1 MGSELQDWVYL
12 DTLKLRKDVLLK
24 RTRFGAK
31 ESSLFASSPYG
42 GPIAIANS
50 ASNASSWEI
59 TVETCAGK
67 QLSSIRVPSL
77 HALYWSRCHR
87 LIVVGTRGR
96 VLVYDPLGKIRN
108 HFSVEQEVSVAE
120 SRIFYGTAGNT
131 GLAILTETNR
141 IFAVNSVMEP
151 VPWRIPDIYRSSR
164 PTAWNVLTSH
174 SAQMTVLF
182 VMGDNFYAGMQG
194 VAPQALNVQWK
205 LADGEYREIVP
216 NWDCTRIAFSHSLGV
231 VQVVDS
237 DFSLLSSVTIPDL
250 NPTLPPV
257 SGILWCGKE
266 ALALRR
272 SRTSL
277 QLISL
282 TSKCHTY
289 NFSGDIRIDAELDGI
304 KVFTP
309 DKLVFLSIVP
319 EEVENVLGIA
329 SSEPGAILYE
339 ASEKLCK
346 GSHGVYNYFKM
357 IEQQFDKAV
366 RQCLFA
372 AAHQFDHC
380 MQKRLL
386 KAASLGNALL
396 QRHDPSQFVDMC
408 HVMRILNAV
417 RQPYVG
423 MPLSFLQYVV
433 LQLHSLEQQF
443 DKAVRQ
449 CLFAAAHQFDHC
461 MQKRLLKA
469 ASLGNALLQRH
480 DPSQF
485 VDMCHVMR
493 ILNAV
498 RQPSNDLKVET
509 LIDRLIDTGMWPM
522 AMAIAEY
529 MKHTTKGGVHR
540 VLAHWALSKIEDL
553 KAQKEAGKIPN
564 YAGVSELIVKRF
576 SSFPEVSF
584 ADVAMKAVDA
594 GLSPMAE
601 LLLEKETRLNR
612 QIDMLL
618 KLNKID
624 KALAKAAC
632 SHQPDL
638 LHVVLAHLKRTKTK
652 EVIDQLMLKIPQ
664 AMCLYQDY
672 LREEAPGYVLA
683 LYKVDDDFARQAI
696 YHLHESETMPWNPFD
711 IKEKVDTISR
721 AEKCLQNL
729 KEPALAQQLSESAAL
744 FRICESLD
752 GKPDFAEVNRTS
764 VRSVFVW
771 AAGHQEEALM
781 EQMKKSFKLS
791 DKLYC
796 MWKIEGF
803 ALYEKWHHLES
814 FSKTKKLPVGIMPF
828 IEACAR
834 HGNAHLAEFLIEQ
847 LTSPQEVIDAYL
859 LIDDPIRAAKFAA
872 EKKLLSAVENIYT
885 RYRMKTDVAAEVGAI
900 LNTAKANL

>member
-12 DTLKLRKDVLLK
+12 DTLKLRKDVLFK

-42 GPIAIANS
+42 GPVAVANS
-50 ASNASSWEI
+50 SPNASAWEI
-59 TVETCAGK
+59 TVETCAGRL
-67 QLSSIRVPSL
+67 LSSIRVPNL

-87 LIVVGTRGR
+87 LIVVGIRGR
-96 VLVYDPLGKIRN
+96 VFIYDPLGKIRN
-108 HFSVEQEVSVAE
+108 QFSIEQEISIAE

-141 IFAVNSVMEP
+141 IFAVNSVMEA

-164 PTAWNVLTSH
+164 PTAWNILTSH

-182 VMGDNFYAGMQG
+182 VMGDNFYAAMQG
-194 VAPQALNVQWK
+194 VAPQALNVLWK
-205 LADGEYREIVP
+205 LPDGEYREIVP
-216 NWDCTRIAFSHSLGV
+216 NWDCTRIAFAHSSGM

-237 DFSLLSSVTIPDL
+237 DFSLLSSVTIPDVS
-250 NPTLPPV
+250 PTSSLIT
-257 SGILWCGKE
+257 GILWCGNE

-277 QLISL
+277 QIISL
-282 TSKCHTY
+282 TSEQHTY
-289 NFSGDIRIDAELDGI
+289 TFSGDIRIDMELDGV

-309 DKLVFLSIVP
+309 DKLVFISVVP

-339 ASEKLCK
+339 ASEKLRK
-346 GSHGVYNYFKM
+346 GSHGVYSYFKM

-372 AAHQFDHC
+372 AAHQFDHS

-408 HVMRILNAV
+408 HVMRVLNAV
-417 RQPYVG
+417 RQPYIG
-423 MPLSFLQYVV
+423 MPLSFLQ
-433 LQLHSLEQQF
+433 
-443 DKAVRQ
+443 
-449 CLFAAAHQFDHC
+449 
-461 MQKRLLKA
+461 
-469 ASLGNALLQRH
+469 
-480 DPSQF
+480 
-485 VDMCHVMR
+485 
-493 ILNAV
+493 
-498 RQPSNDLKVET
+498 SNDLKVET

-522 AMAIAEY
+522 AMATAEY
-529 MKHTTKGGVHR
+529 MKHTTKDGVHR
-540 VLAHWALSKIEDL
+540 VLAHWALSKIEYM
-553 KAQKEAGKIPN
+553 KAQKEAGRVPD

-576 SSFPEVSF
+576 SNYPEVSF

-594 GLSPMAE
+594 GLSPLGE
-601 LLLEKETRLNR
+601 LLLEKETRLSR

-638 LHVVLAHLKRTKTK
+638 LHLVLVHLKRTKTK
-652 EVIDQLMLKIPQ
+652 EIIDQLMLKIPQ

-711 IKEKVDTISR
+711 IKEKVDAISK
-721 AEKCLQNL
+721 AEKCIQNL
-729 KEPALAQQLSESAAL
+729 KESVIAQQLSESVAL
-744 FRICESLD
+744 LRICESLD
-752 GKPDFAEVNRTS
+752 GKPDFANVNRTS
-764 VRSVFVW
+764 VRSVFQW
-771 AAGHQEEALM
+771 AAGHHDEALM
-781 EQMKKSFKLS
+781 EQMKKNFKLN
-791 DKLYC
+791 DKLC
-796 MWKIEGF
+796 CIWKIEGF
-803 ALYEKWHHLES
+803 ASYERWHHLES
-814 FSKTKKLPVGIMPF
+814 FSKSKKLPIGLMPF
-828 IEACAR
+828 VEACAR
-834 HGNAHLAEFLIEQ
+834 HGNAHLAGSLIEK
-847 LTSPQEVIDAYL
+847 LASPHDIVDAYL
-859 LIDDPIRAAKFAA
+859 LINEPIKAARFAA
-872 EKKLLSAVENIYT
+872 EKNLLSAVESIYA
-885 RYRMKTDVAAEVGAI
+885 RYRMNTDIAGEVGAI
-900 LNTAKANL
+900 LNTAKANA

>member
-1 MGSELQDWVYL
+1 MEHLREVSNEREFMGSELQDWVYL

-24 RTRFGAK
+24 RTRFGTK

-433 LQLHSLEQQF
+433 LQLHSL
-443 DKAVRQ
+443 
-449 CLFAAAHQFDHC
+449 
-461 MQKRLLKA
+461 
-469 ASLGNALLQRH
+469 GNCSSR
-480 DPSQF
+480 S
-485 VDMCHVMR
+485 
-493 ILNAV
+493 
-498 RQPSNDLKVET
+498 SNDLKVET

-814 FSKTKKLPVGIMPF
+814 FSKTKKLAVGIMPF